1 MYEIFE
7 FLDYFHV
14 YEAFFNINIRFR
26 NLLTISTLPIEINIS
41 SMSKLAY
48 QRYYKDII
56 MTNTNQINSL
66 RLSNV
71 FIYDLISS
79 SIEILSEF
87 LQLKRRILDNIESKY
102 LEKLLVQLI
111 SLPFLSS
118 LIISS
123 VDNIKNKNVIYHQIF
138 RLPSLKYCKLSLEGY
153 SHNDD
158 PLSLVTNDHS
168 SIEHLIINNCIYLD
182 ELNSLVSY
190 VPQLR
195 QKYCMQQ
202 AKIHPPGS
210 SYLTYVSL
218 ELDDINFDQFEHLVI
233 DLFATIQ
240 VLRILI
246 KYNTDIAYVNNNRW
260 EKLILSHMP
269 NLRIFDIRHENWPSN
284 ITVNNNSNYNPL
296 TLDN

>member
-1 MYEIFE
+1 
-7 FLDYFHV
+7 
-14 YEAFFNINIRFR
+14 
-26 NLLTISTLPIEINIS
+26 
-41 SMSKLAY
+41 MSKLAY

-79 SIEILSEF
+79 SIEILSKF
-87 LQLKRRILDNIESKY
+87 LQLKRLIVDNIESKY
-102 LEKLLVQLI
+102 LEKLLIQLI

-153 SHNDD
+153 NHNDD
-158 PLSLVTNDHS
+158 PLPLVTNDHS

-195 QKYCMQQ
+195 PKYWMQQ
-202 AKIHPPGS
+202 A
-210 SYLTYVSL
+210 
-218 ELDDINFDQFEHLVI
+218 
-233 DLFATIQ
+233 
-240 VLRILI
+240 
-246 KYNTDIAYVNNNRW
+246 
-260 EKLILSHMP
+260 
-269 NLRIFDIRHENWPSN
+269 
-284 ITVNNNSNYNPL
+284 
-296 TLDN
+296 